1 MQWRP
6 LADHRGSGSG
16 PASRNSLWAE
26 RELDAVNRERN
37 FYSGDFTIPSLR
49 PATVY
54 LARVSSK
61 NAYGYNEF
69 GAEFKFATKGA
80 GRPRGAALL
89 LATLRWR
96 RSVAQVGNWHRCC
109 DH

>member
-16 PASRNSLWAE
+16 PASRHSLWAE

-69 GAEFKFATKGA
+69 GSEFKFATKGA
-80 GRPRGAALL
+80 GQCLFWQL
-89 LATLRWR
+89 
-96 RSVAQVGNWHRCC
+96 
-109 DH
+109 

>member
-1 MQWRP
+1 M
-6 LADHRGSGSG
+6 
-16 PASRNSLWAE
+16 
-26 RELDAVNRERN
+26 DAVNRERN

-80 GRPRGAALL
+80 GRWPRGAF
-89 LATLRWR
+89 
-96 RSVAQVGNWHRCC
+96 VGNFEM
-109 DH
+109 

>member
-1 MQWRP
+1 M
-6 LADHRGSGSG
+6 
-16 PASRNSLWAE
+16 
-26 RELDAVNRERN
+26 DAVNRERN

-80 GRPRGAALL
+80 GRWPRGAALL

-96 RSVAQVGNWHRCC
+96 RSVAQVGNWHRC